1 MRVSAFKINEPVPEL
16 NDPIVFGTLI
26 PWLDAGNVG
35 TVVLSRLEESLQAV
49 KIAELAVPG
58 RFFDFTRYR
67 PLARFVEGQRVLKIP
82 NCTLSYA
89 KRPGASDILFLNML
103 EPHLFAER
111 YIDAV
116 LQLLKAL
123 GVKKHCRVGAWW
135 DAVPHT
141 RTLPVSYSVAG
152 QQVDLNTG
160 DLLPRRPGGYEG
172 PTSIINQV
180 TDRLESFGIENQ
192 SLMLRLPYYARL
204 EEDHT
209 GVARLIETMMQVFD
223 LPTTLADV
231 AAAEAYEGKRQY
243 QRLSSQVSSSPEV
256 NALVQ
261 RLEEEYDSQEP
272 NTSSEPPPSLSPEV
286 EKFLREINDQMGGPG
301 T

>member
-1 MRVSAFKINEPVPEL
+1 MRVSAFKVNKPVPEL

-35 TVVLSRLEESLQAV
+35 TVALSRLEESLQAV
-49 KIAELAVPG
+49 RIAELAVPG

-67 PLARFVEGQRVLKIP
+67 PLARFVEGKRVLQIP
-82 NCTLSYA
+82 NSTLSYA
-89 KRPGASDILFLNML
+89 KRPGGSDILFLNMM

-116 LQLLKAL
+116 LLLLQAL
-123 GVKKHCRVGAWW
+123 GIKKHCRLGAWW

-141 RTLPVSYSVAG
+141 RALPVSYSVAG
-152 QQVDLNTG
+152 QQIDIDTREV
-160 DLLPRRPGGYEG
+160 LPRRPGGYEG
-172 PTSIINQV
+172 PTSIMNQV
-180 TDRLESFGIENQ
+180 TDRLESLGIENQ

-209 GVARLIETMMQVFD
+209 GVARLLETMLQVFD

-231 AAAEAYEGKRQY
+231 VAAEAYEGKSQY
-243 QRLSSQVSSSPEV
+243 QRLSSQVSSNPEV
-256 NALVQ
+256 SSLLQ
-261 RLEEEYDSQEP
+261 RLEEDYDSQERVVG
-272 NTSSEPPPSLSPEV
+272 NEPPPPLSPEV
-286 EKFLREINDQMGGPG
+286 ETFLREINDQLGGQG
-301 T
+301 N